1 MKSNKILVIGL
12 TWPEPNSTGA
22 GVRMMQLLQVLLDY
36 KYDITF
42 VSTALETT
50 FSFDLNTIGIKT
62 RRILLNDAT
71 FDNFAITLSPDIVLF
86 DRFLTEEQ
94 FGWRIAEKCPNA
106 IRILDTEDL
115 HSLRQV
121 REECTKKG
129 LPFTAKTWLIHDKT
143 KREIASILRSDLS
156 LIISSYEMTLLK
168 DEVKV
173 DKRYLL
179 HLPFMVNEI
188 KNTDDWPFFEQ
199 RKDFIFIGSGKHSPN
214 LDAITYLKS
223 NIWPK
228 IRKLLPK
235 ANIQIY
241 GSYLPQKVLE
251 MHNAKD
257 GFLVKGRANGVKKVM
272 SQARIC
278 LAPIR
283 FGAGIKGKLLDAMQF
298 GTPSVTTSI
307 GAEGMSNEKYW
318 NGKITDEIDAFVQAS
333 TEIYLE
339 KEKWTEAQKNGI
351 ELINRIY
358 AKPKLSAFFM
368 TAINN
373 ILENKEEHRD
383 QNFMGRLL
391 MHQNFNAT
399 KYMSKWI
406 EEKNKQ

>member
-22 GVRMMQLLQVLLDY
+22 GVRMMQLLQVLLDN
-36 KYDITF
+36 KYVITF
-42 VSTALETT
+42 VSTASETT

-62 RRILLNDAT
+62 KRILLNDAT
-71 FDNFAITLSPDIVLF
+71 FDDFAITLSPDIVLF

-121 REECTKKG
+121 RKECFKKG
-129 LPFTAKTWLIHDKT
+129 LPFTTKSWLIHDKT

-156 LIISSYEMTLLK
+156 LIISSYEMSLLK
-168 DEVKV
+168 DVVKV
-173 DKRYLL
+173 DERYLL

-188 KNTDDWPFFEQ
+188 KNTDDWPSFEQ
-199 RKDFIFIGSGKHSPN
+199 RKDFIFIGGGKHSPN

-223 NIWPK
+223 DIWPR
-228 IRKLLPK
+228 IHKLLPK
-235 ANIQIY
+235 ANIHIY
-241 GSYLPQKVLE
+241 GAYLPQKILE

-257 GFLVKGRANGVKKVM
+257 GFLVQGRADDVKKVM
-272 SQARIC
+272 AQARIC

-283 FGAGIKGKLLDAMQF
+283 FGAGIKGKLLDAMQY

-307 GAEGMSNEKYW
+307 GAEGMFNEKSW
-318 NGKITDEIDAFVQAS
+318 NGKITDDIDAFVQAS
-333 TEIYLE
+333 TELYLE
-339 KEKWTEAQKNGI
+339 KEKWAEAQKNGI
-351 ELINRIY
+351 QLIHTIY
-358 AKPKLSAFFM
+358 AKPKLSTSLI
-368 TAINN
+368 TAINK
-373 ILENKEEHRD
+373 IIEDKEEHRN
-383 QNFMGRLL
+383 QNFMGSLL

-406 EEKNKQ
+406 EEKNK